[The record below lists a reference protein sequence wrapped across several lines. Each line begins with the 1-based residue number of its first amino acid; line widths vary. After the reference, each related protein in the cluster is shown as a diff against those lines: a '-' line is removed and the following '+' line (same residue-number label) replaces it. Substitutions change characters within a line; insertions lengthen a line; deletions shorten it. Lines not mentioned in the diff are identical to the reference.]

1 MSTEKARSTRS
12 TVVDNDT
19 LRSISRTISSM
30 LITGLAVGFAG
41 LFAVTW
47 TFELFD
53 DPNVKSFAPL
63 IGSFVV
69 FLAAPVAGVVL
80 GLLEGLREFSPKHLI
95 ETTFGALV
103 GTVLLVFV
111 ALFLINIVS
120 ASLTG
125 SGSGGGSPI
134 DFQSVLSVAGLI
146 SMTSAIGA
154 ACAMI
159 VSGKL

>member
-1 MSTEKARSTRS
+1 
-12 TVVDNDT
+12 
-19 LRSISRTISSM
+19 
-30 LITGLAVGFAG
+30 
-41 LFAVTW
+41 
-47 TFELFD
+47 
-53 DPNVKSFAPL
+53 
-63 IGSFVV
+63 
-69 FLAAPVAGVVL
+69 
-80 GLLEGLREFSPKHLI
+80 
-95 ETTFGALV
+95 
-103 GTVLLVFV
+103 VLLVFV